1 MRCPL
6 SVNNH
11 SAASP
16 SYVFIIF
23 NIWMIV
29 EHNNQPEA
37 TNNKS
42 QETRPP
48 HRTVNK
54 QQPAALG
61 EYLNFGTN
69 F

>member
-1 MRCPL
+1 MCPAMRFPL
-6 SVNNH
+6 FVNDH

-16 SYVFIIF
+16 SHVFIIC

-37 TNNKS
+37 ASNKS
-42 QETRPP
+42 QETKHP

-54 QQPAALG
+54 QQPTTLG
-61 EYLNFGTN
+61 
-69 F
+69 